1 MDTLFSGKA
10 KELTKIERLV
20 WVLLFIKKKLVPSLV
35 KLPEDVSERLMSLC
49 LHLHGS
55 CYTTVVILYAPK
67 LNSDEV
73 VIA

>member
-1 MDTLFSGKA
+1 MGFV
-10 KELTKIERLV
+10 IH
-20 WVLLFIKKKLVPSLV
+20 KKKLVPSLV